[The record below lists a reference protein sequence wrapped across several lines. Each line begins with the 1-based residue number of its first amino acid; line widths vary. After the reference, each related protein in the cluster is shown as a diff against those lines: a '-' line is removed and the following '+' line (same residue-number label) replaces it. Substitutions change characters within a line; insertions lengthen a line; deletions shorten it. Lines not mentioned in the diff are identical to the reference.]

1 MTLAHNST
9 AWKVSMFR
17 QPKWHNAD
25 MTTMAHPTGANRATV
40 DEDESRAAL
49 PTSLAEQFRAAGIR
63 DFSIDD
69 TDRAAYSSDASLFR
83 LIPAAIVFP
92 QDDGEVARVLSVA
105 RRLGVPITS
114 RGAGTSIAGNAIG
127 RGIVLDFSL
136 HMNAVLD
143 LDPDEQ
149 SAWVQSGCVHAHLQR
164 QAKPHGLRFG
174 PDPSTHT
181 RCTIGGMIGNNACG
195 PRALGYGRTG
205 DNILALKIML
215 IDGTVVT
222 LDGSDASATFPRL
235 HELVAQNLGT
245 IRTNFGT
252 FSRQVS
258 GYGLESLL
266 PENGFDVRRAFAGTE
281 GTWGVILAAKMRLVK
296 DPSFTSA
303 VVLGY
308 ADMVAA
314 AHDAPLLKDFPVA
327 ACEGLDSRML
337 DRVIDTNGAEAVPP
351 LPEGAGW
358 LVVELTGEDEAELE
372 TETQRLITESKS
384 LDSAVLDTKAAA
396 EVWAIRADGAGLVS
410 RTPDGRDAHA
420 GWEDSAVPVDHLGD
434 YLHDLMELLEEH
446 GLWAIPYGHFGDG
459 CLHMRVDFPLE
470 DPNGGQVMRDFML
483 AATKLVARY
492 GGSVSGEHG
501 DGRARSEL
509 LRFMY
514 TPAALDLFA
523 QVKRL
528 FDPQHLLNPGVIVD
542 PDALDESIRLTQ
554 LPLRQEM
561 PGTLAMAYEGESAGF
576 ASAVHRCTGV
586 GKCRADSA
594 ADGGIMCPSYQAT
607 RDERHSTRGRARVLQ
622 EMVSGDLLEPRWD
635 SPEVH
640 EALDLCLS
648 CKACGTECPTGTD
661 MSTYKAEVLHQSYKG
676 RLRPMKHYSLGFLP
690 QLARLVTPLA
700 PVVNRVS
707 GLPGLTTF
715 AKKMAGIDVRRS
727 IPQFASTT
735 FRKWWTTT
743 AAATPGSRA
752 NAESRSNDK
761 SRSNT
766 ESPADAA
773 LRSNAASPAD
783 AALRSNAE
791 VVLFAD
797 SWSNHFAPRILAA
810 AVAVLE
816 QAGVR
821 VRVIDQTV
829 CCGLPLISTGQLDAA
844 KANISETV
852 AALDTTGD
860 VPIIGVEPSCLATL
874 KDDSLKLVADEASHR
889 VADRVQTLAQYLLS
903 IGAELPD
910 LSGIEALVQPHCH
923 QSAIFGNAADKELLA
938 RAGAN
943 TEFLG
948 GCCGLAGNFG
958 VEDGHF
964 ETSVAVAEVALL
976 PALRKRGRATGVEP
990 RTGSG
995 TDTSPNR
1002 ATESGTDVSPNRA
1015 TSSDA
1020 DGRLQVVLADGYSC
1034 RTQITDLSDAEGVSL
1049 AELLAWGWGLE
1060 PRR

>member
-1 MTLAHNST
+1 
-9 AWKVSMFR
+9 
-17 QPKWHNAD
+17 
-25 MTTMAHPTGANRATV
+25 MTTMADPTGANRATV
-40 DEDESRAAL
+40 DEDESQTPL
-49 PTSLAEQFRAAGIR
+49 PTALAEQFRAAGIR

-83 LIPAAIVFP
+83 LVPAAIVFP
-92 QDDGEVARVLSVA
+92 HDEGEVARALSVA

-149 SAWVQSGCVHAHLQR
+149 AAWVQSGCVHAHLQK

-215 IDGTVVT
+215 IDGTVVI
-222 LDGSDASATFPRL
+222 LDDADASTTFPRL

-258 GYGLESLL
+258 GYGLEALL

-337 DRVIDTNGAEAVPP
+337 DRVIDTKGAEAVPP

-358 LVVELTGEDEAELE
+358 LVVELTGEDEAALE
-372 TETQRLITESKS
+372 TETQRLISESTS
-384 LDSAVLDTKAAA
+384 RDSAVLDARAAA

-470 DPNGGQVMRDFML
+470 DPNGGQVMRDFMV

-509 LRFMY
+509 LRLMY
-514 TPAALDLFA
+514 TPAALDLFS

-542 PDALDESIRLTQ
+542 PDALDESVRLTQ
-554 LPLRQEM
+554 LPLRQEL

-594 ADGGIMCPSYQAT
+594 AGGGIMCPSYQAT

-661 MSTYKAEVLHQSYKG
+661 MSTYKAEVLYQSYKG
-676 RLRPMKHYSLGFLP
+676 KLRPMKHYSLGFLP
-690 QLARLVTPLA
+690 QLARLITPLA
-700 PVVNRVS
+700 PAVNRVS
-707 GLPGLTTF
+707 GLTGLTTL

-727 IPQFASTT
+727 IPQFAYTT
-735 FRKWWTTT
+735 FRKWWATT
-743 AAATPGSRA
+743 AEAAPKSHSP
-752 NAESRSNDK
+752 AESRS
-761 SRSNT
+761 SA
-766 ESPADAA
+766 ESPGAD
-773 LRSNAASPAD
+773 SSPAAD
-783 AALRSNAE
+783 SSTAAESLRPTAE

-816 QAGVR
+816 QAGVH

-844 KANISETV
+844 RAHLSETIT
-852 AALDTTGD
+852 ALDVTGD

-889 VADRVQTLAQYLLS
+889 VANRVQTLAQYLLS

-910 LSGIEALVQPHCH
+910 LSGVEALVQPHCH
-923 QSAIFGNAADKELLA
+923 QSAIFGNAADQELLA
-938 RAGAN
+938 RAGAD

-976 PALRKRGRATGVEP
+976 PALRRRGRATGVEA
-990 RTGSG
+990 RADSDSVTVADTDTDASAHRATEAVSDASRARATGSG
-995 TDTSPNR
+995 
-1002 ATESGTDVSPNRA
+1002 
-1015 TSSDA
+1015 A

-1034 RTQITDLSDAEGVSL
+1034 RTQITDLSDAAGVSL

>member
-1 MTLAHNST
+1 MTFARRFP
-9 AWKVSMFR
+9 AWTVSLFR

-25 MTTMAHPTGANRATV
+25 MTTMADPTGANRATV
-40 DEDESRAAL
+40 DEDESQTPL
-49 PTSLAEQFRAAGIR
+49 PTALAEQFRAAGIR

-83 LIPAAIVFP
+83 LVPAAVVFP
-92 QDDGEVARVLSVA
+92 HDEGEVARVLSVA

-149 SAWVQSGCVHAHLQR
+149 AAWVQSGCVHAHLQK

-205 DNILALKIML
+205 DNVLALKIML

-222 LDGSDASATFPRL
+222 LDDTDASTTFPRL

-296 DPSFTSA
+296 EPSFTSA

-337 DRVIDTNGAEAVPP
+337 DRVIDTKGAEAVPP

-358 LVVELTGEDEAELE
+358 LVVELTGEDEAALE
-372 TETQRLITESKS
+372 TETQRLISESTS
-384 LDSAVLDTKAAA
+384 RDSAVLDARAAA

-470 DPNGGQVMRDFML
+470 DPNGGQVMRDFMV

-509 LRFMY
+509 LRLMY
-514 TPAALDLFA
+514 TPAALDLFS

-542 PDALDESIRLTQ
+542 PDALDESVRLTQ
-554 LPLRQEM
+554 LPLRQEL

-594 ADGGIMCPSYQAT
+594 AGGGIMCPSYQAT

-661 MSTYKAEVLHQSYKG
+661 MSTYKAEVLYQSYKG
-676 RLRPMKHYSLGFLP
+676 RLRPMQHYSLGFLP
-690 QLARLVTPLA
+690 QLARLITPLA
-700 PVVNRVS
+700 PAVNRVS
-707 GLPGLTTF
+707 GLPGLTTL
-715 AKKMAGIDVRRS
+715 AKRMAGIDVRRS

-735 FRKWWTTT
+735 FRKWWATT
-743 AAATPGSRA
+743 AEAAPKSHSP
-752 NAESRSNDK
+752 AESRASA
-761 SRSNT
+761 
-766 ESPADAA
+766 ESPGTD
-773 LRSNAASPAD
+773 SSPAAD
-783 AALRSNAE
+783 SLRPTAE

-816 QAGVR
+816 QAGVH

-844 KANISETV
+844 KANLSETIT
-852 AALDTTGD
+852 ALDATEN

-889 VADRVQTLAQYLLS
+889 VANRVQTLAQYLLS

-910 LSGIEALVQPHCH
+910 LSGVEALVQPHCH
-923 QSAIFGNAADKELLA
+923 QSAIFGNAADQELLA
-938 RAGAN
+938 RAGAD

-976 PALRKRGRATGVEP
+976 PALRRRGRATGVEA
-990 RTGSG
+990 RADSDSVTVADTDTDTDASAHRATEAVSDASRTRATGSG
-995 TDTSPNR
+995 
-1002 ATESGTDVSPNRA
+1002 AE
-1015 TSSDA
+1015 
-1020 DGRLQVVLADGYSC
+1020 GRLQVVLADGYSC
-1034 RTQITDLSDAEGVSL
+1034 RTQITDLSDAAGVSL

>member
-1 MTLAHNST
+1 
-9 AWKVSMFR
+9 
-17 QPKWHNAD
+17 
-25 MTTMAHPTGANRATV
+25 MAHPPGANRATV
-40 DEDESRAAL
+40 DEDESQTAL
-49 PTSLAEQFRAAGIR
+49 PTALAEEFRTAGIR

-83 LIPAAIVFP
+83 LVPAAIVFP
-92 QDDGEVARVLSVA
+92 HDEEEVARVLSVA

-149 SAWVQSGCVHAHLQR
+149 SAWVQSGCVHAHLQK

-222 LDGSDASATFPRL
+222 LDGSDASTTFPRL

-281 GTWGVILAAKMRLVK
+281 GTWGVIIAAKMRLVK

-308 ADMVAA
+308 EDMVAA

-337 DRVIDTNGAEAVPP
+337 DRVIDTKGAEAVPP

-372 TETQRLITESKS
+372 TETQRLISESKS
-384 LDSAVLDTKAAA
+384 LDSAVLDAKAAA

-446 GLWAIPYGHFGDG
+446 GLWGIPYGHFGDG

-470 DPNGGQVMRDFML
+470 DPNGGQVMRDFMV

-509 LRFMY
+509 LRLMY
-514 TPAALDLFA
+514 TPAALDLFS

-542 PDALDESIRLTQ
+542 PDALDESVRLTQ
-554 LPLRQEM
+554 LPLRDEL

-594 ADGGIMCPSYQAT
+594 AGGGIMCPSYQAT

-661 MSTYKAEVLHQSYKG
+661 MSTYKAEVLHQTYKG

-690 QLARLVTPLA
+690 QLARLVTPVA
-700 PVVNRVS
+700 PVLNKVS
-707 GLPGLTTF
+707 GLPGLTTM

-743 AAATPGSRA
+743 AEAAPKSRA
-752 NAESRSNDK
+752 
-761 SRSNT
+761 
-766 ESPADAA
+766 
-773 LRSNAASPAD
+773 
-783 AALRSNAE
+783 NAE

-816 QAGVR
+816 QAGVH
-821 VRVIDQTV
+821 VRVVDQTV

-844 KANISETV
+844 KANLSETIT
-852 AALDTTGD
+852 ALDATGD

-874 KDDSLKLVADEASHR
+874 KDDSLKLVADEASNR

-910 LSGIEALVQPHCH
+910 LSGVEALVQPHCH

-958 VEDGHF
+958 VEDGHY

-976 PALRKRGRATGVEP
+976 PALRKRGRAAGVEA

-995 TDTSPNR
+995 AVAD
-1002 ATESGTDVSPNRA
+1002 SGE
-1015 TSSDA
+1015 
-1020 DGRLQVVLADGYSC
+1020 RLQVVLADGYSC

>member
-1 MTLAHNST
+1 
-9 AWKVSMFR
+9 
-17 QPKWHNAD
+17 
-25 MTTMAHPTGANRATV
+25 
-40 DEDESRAAL
+40 
-49 PTSLAEQFRAAGIR
+49 
-63 DFSIDD
+63 
-69 TDRAAYSSDASLFR
+69 
-83 LIPAAIVFP
+83 
-92 QDDGEVARVLSVA
+92 
-105 RRLGVPITS
+105 
-114 RGAGTSIAGNAIG
+114 
-127 RGIVLDFSL
+127 
-136 HMNAVLD
+136 
-143 LDPDEQ
+143 
-149 SAWVQSGCVHAHLQR
+149 
-164 QAKPHGLRFG
+164 
-174 PDPSTHT
+174 
-181 RCTIGGMIGNNACG
+181 
-195 PRALGYGRTG
+195 
-205 DNILALKIML
+205 
-215 IDGTVVT
+215 
-222 LDGSDASATFPRL
+222 
-235 HELVAQNLGT
+235 
-245 IRTNFGT
+245 
-252 FSRQVS
+252 
-258 GYGLESLL
+258 
-266 PENGFDVRRAFAGTE
+266 
-281 GTWGVILAAKMRLVK
+281 
-296 DPSFTSA
+296 
-303 VVLGY
+303 
-308 ADMVAA
+308 
-314 AHDAPLLKDFPVA
+314 
-327 ACEGLDSRML
+327 SRML
-337 DRVIDTNGAEAVPP
+337 DRVIDTKGAEAVPP

-358 LVVELTGEDEAELE
+358 LVVELTGEDEAKLE
-372 TETQRLITESKS
+372 AETQRLISESKS
-384 LDSAVLDTKAAA
+384 LDSTVLDARAAA

-470 DPNGGQVMRDFML
+470 DPNGGQVMREFMV

-509 LRFMY
+509 LRLMY
-514 TPAALDLFA
+514 APAALDLFA

-554 LPLRQEM
+554 LPLRQEL

-594 ADGGIMCPSYQAT
+594 AGGGIMCPSYQAT

-622 EMVSGDLLEPRWD
+622 EMVSGPLLEPRWD

-661 MSTYKAEVLHQSYKG
+661 MSTYKAEVLHQTYQG

-707 GLPGLTTF
+707 GLPGLTNL

-743 AAATPGSRA
+743 AEAAPESRA
-752 NAESRSNDK
+752 NDESRSK
-761 SRSNT
+761 A
-766 ESPADAA
+766 ESPAKASSLASDS
-773 LRSNAASPAD
+773 LRP
-783 AALRSNAE
+783 NAE

-844 KANISETV
+844 KANLSETV
-852 AALDTTGD
+852 TALDATGD

-976 PALRKRGRATGVEP
+976 PALRKRGRAAGVGS

-995 TDTSPNR
+995 VDASPTG
-1002 ATESGTDVSPNRA
+1002 ATGSGTDVSPERA
-1015 TSSDA
+1015 TSSGA
-1020 DGRLQVVLADGYSC
+1020 DDRLQVVLADGYSC
-1034 RTQITDLSDAEGVSL
+1034 RTQIADLSDAEGVSL
-1049 AELLAWGWGLE
+1049 AELLAWGWGLQ

>member
-1 MTLAHNST
+1 MTVARNSA

-40 DEDESRAAL
+40 DEDESQTAL
-49 PTSLAEQFRAAGIR
+49 PTALAEELRAAGIR

-69 TDRAAYSSDASLFR
+69 TDRASYSSDASLFR
-83 LIPAAIVFP
+83 LVPAAIVFP
-92 QDDGEVARVLSVA
+92 HNEEEVARVLSIA
-105 RRLGVPITS
+105 RRMGVPITS

-127 RGIVLDFSL
+127 RGIVFDFSL

-149 SAWVQSGCVHAHLQR
+149 SAWVQSGCVHAHLQK

-222 LDGSDASATFPRL
+222 LDDSDASETFPRL
-235 HELVAQNLGT
+235 HDLVAQNLGT

-266 PENGFDVRRAFAGTE
+266 PENGFDVRRAFAGSE

-296 DPSFTSA
+296 NPSFTSA

-337 DRVIDTNGAEAVPP
+337 DRVIETKGAEAVPS

-372 TETQRLITESKS
+372 SETQRLIAESKS
-384 LDSAVLDTKAAA
+384 LDSAVLDAKAAA

-470 DPNGGQVMRDFML
+470 DPNGGQVMRDFMV

-509 LRFMY
+509 LRLMY
-514 TPAALDLFA
+514 APVALDLFA

-542 PDALDESIRLTQ
+542 PDALDESVRLTQ
-554 LPLRQEM
+554 LPLRQEL

-594 ADGGIMCPSYQAT
+594 AGGGIMCPSYQAT

-661 MSTYKAEVLHQSYKG
+661 MSTYKAEVLHQTYKG
-676 RLRPMKHYSLGFLP
+676 KLRPMKHYSLGFLP
-690 QLARLVTPLA
+690 QLARLVTPVA
-700 PVVNRVS
+700 PVLNKVS
-707 GLPGLTTF
+707 GLPGLTTL
-715 AKKMAGIDVRRS
+715 AKKMAGIDGRRS

-743 AAATPGSRA
+743 AEAAPRSRA
-752 NAESRSNDK
+752 
-761 SRSNT
+761 
-766 ESPADAA
+766 
-773 LRSNAASPAD
+773 
-783 AALRSNAE
+783 NAE

-816 QAGVR
+816 QAGVH

-844 KANISETV
+844 KANLSETIT
-852 AALDTTGD
+852 ALDATGD

-889 VADRVQTLAQYLLS
+889 VAVRVQTLAQYLLS

-910 LSGIEALVQPHCH
+910 LSGVEALVQPHCH

-938 RAGAN
+938 RAGAS

-958 VEDGHF
+958 VEEGHY

-976 PALRKRGRATGVEP
+976 PALRKRGRATGVEA
-990 RTGSG
+990 RGGSG
-995 TDTSPNR
+995 AGASSAGTPGSGSAASSAD
-1002 ATESGTDVSPNRA
+1002 ATESSTDASPTGA
-1015 TSSDA
+1015 LESTSSE
-1020 DGRLQVVLADGYSC
+1020 RLQVVLADGYSC
-1034 RTQITDLSDAEGVSL
+1034 RTQITDLSNAEGVSL

>member
-1 MTLAHNST
+1 MTVARNSA

-40 DEDESRAAL
+40 DEDESQTAL
-49 PTSLAEQFRAAGIR
+49 PTALAEELRAAGIR

-69 TDRAAYSSDASLFR
+69 TDRASYSSDASLFR
-83 LIPAAIVFP
+83 LVPAAIVFP
-92 QDDGEVARVLSVA
+92 HDEEEVARVLSVA

-127 RGIVLDFSL
+127 RGVVFDFSL

-149 SAWVQSGCVHAHLQR
+149 SAWVQSGCVHAHLQK

-222 LDGSDASATFPRL
+222 LDDADASETFPRL
-235 HELVAQNLGT
+235 HDLVAQNLGT

-266 PENGFDVRRAFAGTE
+266 PENGFDVRRAFAGSE

-296 DPSFTSA
+296 NPSFTSA

-337 DRVIDTNGAEAVPP
+337 DRVIETKGAEAVPS

-372 TETQRLITESKS
+372 SETQRLIAESKS
-384 LDSAVLDTKAAA
+384 LDSAVLDAKAAA

-470 DPNGGQVMRDFML
+470 DPKGGQVMRDFMV

-509 LRFMY
+509 LRLMY
-514 TPAALDLFA
+514 APAALDLFA

-542 PDALDESIRLTQ
+542 PDALDESVRLTQ
-554 LPLRQEM
+554 LPLRQEL

-594 ADGGIMCPSYQAT
+594 AGGGIMCPSYQAT

-661 MSTYKAEVLHQSYKG
+661 MSTYKAEVLHQTYKG
-676 RLRPMKHYSLGFLP
+676 KLRPMKHYSLGFLP
-690 QLARLVTPLA
+690 QLARLVTPVA
-700 PVVNRVS
+700 PVLNKVS
-707 GLPGLTTF
+707 GLPGLTTL
-715 AKKMAGIDVRRS
+715 AKKMAGIDGRRS

-743 AAATPGSRA
+743 AEAAPRSRA
-752 NAESRSNDK
+752 
-761 SRSNT
+761 
-766 ESPADAA
+766 
-773 LRSNAASPAD
+773 
-783 AALRSNAE
+783 NAE

-816 QAGVR
+816 QAGVH

-844 KANISETV
+844 KANLSETIT
-852 AALDTTGD
+852 ALDATGD

-889 VADRVQTLAQYLLS
+889 VAVRVQTLAQYLLS

-910 LSGIEALVQPHCH
+910 LSGVEALVQPHCH

-938 RAGAN
+938 RAGAS

-958 VEDGHF
+958 VEEGHY

-976 PALRKRGRATGVEP
+976 PALRKRGRATGVEA
-990 RTGSG
+990 RGGSG
-995 TDTSPNR
+995 AGASSAGTPGSGSAASSAD
-1002 ATESGTDVSPNRA
+1002 ATESSTDASPTGA
-1015 TSSDA
+1015 LESTSSE
-1020 DGRLQVVLADGYSC
+1020 RLQVVLADGYSC
-1034 RTQITDLSDAEGVSL
+1034 RTQITDLSNAEGVSL

>member
-1 MTLAHNST
+1 
-9 AWKVSMFR
+9 
-17 QPKWHNAD
+17 
-25 MTTMAHPTGANRATV
+25 MTTMAHPTGANRATI
-40 DEDESRAAL
+40 DEDESSTSLPAAL
-49 PTSLAEQFRAAGIR
+49 DAEFRAAGID
-63 DFSIDD
+63 DFSIEK

-83 LIPAAIVFP
+83 LVPAAIVFP
-92 QDDGEVARVLSVA
+92 RNEGDVRATLGIA
-105 RRLGVPITS
+105 RRRGVPITS

-127 RGIVLDFSL
+127 RGIILDFSR

-149 SAWVQSGCVHAHLQR
+149 SAWVQAGCVHAHLQK

-181 RCTIGGMIGNNACG
+181 RCTIGGMVGNNACG

-205 DNILALKIML
+205 DNILALTVML

-222 LDGSDASATFPRL
+222 LDDSDASAIFPRL
-235 HELVAQNLGT
+235 HELVAGNLGT

-281 GTWGVILAAKMRLVK
+281 GTWGIVLAAKMRLVK
-296 DPSFTSA
+296 DPSHTSA

-308 ADMVAA
+308 EDMVAA

-337 DRVIDTNGAEAVPP
+337 ARVIETKGAEAVPT

-358 LVVELTGEDEAELE
+358 LVVELTGEDEAAL
-372 TETQRLITESKS
+372 TQETQRLITESQS
-384 LDSAVLDTKAAA
+384 LDSAVLDAAAAA

-434 YLHDLMELLEEH
+434 YLHDLMDLLDEH
-446 GLWAIPYGHFGDG
+446 GLWGIPYGHFGDG

-470 DPNGGQVMRDFML
+470 DPDGPQIMRDFMV

-509 LRFMY
+509 LRLMY
-514 TPAALDLFA
+514 TPAALDLFS
-523 QVKRL
+523 QVKAL

-542 PDALDESIRLTQ
+542 PDALNESIRLTE
-554 LPLRQEM
+554 LPLRQEL
-561 PGTLAMAYEGESAGF
+561 PGGLAMAYEGESAGF

-594 ADGGIMCPSYQAT
+594 AGGGTMCPSYQAT

-622 EMVSGDLLEPRWD
+622 EMVSGDLLESRWD
-635 SPEVH
+635 SPEVA

-690 QLARLVTPLA
+690 QLARLVTPVA
-700 PVVNRVS
+700 PVLNRVS
-707 GLPGLTTF
+707 GLPGLSTV
-715 AKKMAGIDVRRS
+715 AKRISGIDVRRS

-735 FRKWWTTT
+735 FRKWWQGAGADGRT
-743 AAATPGSRA
+743 G
-752 NAESRSNDK
+752 AEAVARSGAGA
-761 SRSNT
+761 RSD
-766 ESPADAA
+766 ADA
-773 LRSNAASPAD
+773 RPAG
-783 AALRSNAE
+783 SSQTAE

-816 QAGVR
+816 RAGVS
-821 VRVIDQTV
+821 VQVIDQTV

-844 KANISETV
+844 RANLSQTID
-852 AALDTTGD
+852 ALDATGE

-874 KDDSLKLVADEASHR
+874 KDDSRKLVADEASNR
-889 VADRVQTLAQYLLS
+889 VAARVQTLAQYLLS

-910 LSGIEALVQPHCH
+910 LSDVEALVQPHCH
-923 QSAIFGNAADKELLA
+923 QSAIFGTAADKELLA
-938 RAGAN
+938 RAGASSR
-943 TEFLG
+943 FLG

-958 VEDGHF
+958 VEEGHY

-976 PALRKRGRATGVEP
+976 PALRERGVRAGEQVGSSPALAGRVATGNDREP
-990 RTGSG
+990 VQTGGAVGSVRE
-995 TDTSPNR
+995 P
-1002 ATESGTDVSPNRA
+1002 ESRMP
-1015 TSSDA
+1015 
-1020 DGRLQVVLADGYSC
+1020 VVLADGYSC
-1034 RTQITDLSDAEGVSL
+1034 RTQITDLSDADGVSL